1 VKAKSRRAAQ
11 RRAGRQDRADVAKTC
26 AAKKVLVVDIGGT
39 SVKILASGHKVQRSL
54 PSGPKM
60 TPKQMVSGV
69 KKSCLHGR
77 CSGWSAS
84 SLRTSRCGTSVVTE
98 RHVSVDVTT
107 RPICDRFAQMRFAKA
122 LSSPVGFG

>member
-11 RRAGRQDRADVAKTC
+11 RRAGRQDRADVAKTS

-39 SVKILASGHKVQRSL
+39 SVKILAGGHKVHRSL

-69 KKSCLHGR
+69 KKLARIGPM
-77 CSGWSAS
+77 
-84 SLRTSRCGTSVVTE
+84 T
-98 RHVSVDVTT
+98 
-107 RPICDRFAQMRFAKA
+107 
-122 LSSPVGFG
+122 

>member
-69 KKSCLHGR
+69 KKLATDWTYSAILAR
-77 CSGWSAS
+77 CSATDRLPNPTTWDADGSGS
-84 SLRTSRCGTSVVTE
+84 ISQPHSVA
-98 RHVSVDVTT
+98 
-107 RPICDRFAQMRFAKA
+107 P
-122 LSSPVGFG
+122 